1 MRRVSVRW
9 HAGAQDELAGL
20 WLTSAARSNIERAAN
35 EIDQLLSVGPA
46 SKGRGGAL
54 ATLDEE
60 SCRIIA
66 ERAAAL
72 PEDLRGMRI
81 GPLEVFFVAKEDD
94 CMAIVY
100 RVRLRTRP

>member
-1 MRRVSVRW
+1 MRW

-20 WLTSAARSNIERAAN
+20 WLASDQRSNIERAAN
-35 EIDQLLSVGPA
+35 GIDQLLAFGPA
-46 SKGRGGAL
+46 SKGAGGAL

-72 PEDLRGMRI
+72 PEDLRGLRM
-81 GPLEVFFVAKEDD
+81 GPLEVLFVAKEDD

-100 RVRLRTRP
+100 RVRLRTQP